1 MTFLWDV
8 WGHFI
13 LCTGWCCQAG
23 NWCWGT
29 FTPRWS
35 LWVPHTKTVVAQMWT
50 GWSHCQHLLS
60 YSCMGSL
67 RVSVVFSTWNCF
79 CLAGCTAYWSWAAKF
94 TGSIHPAEC
103 VHCEERKQES
113 IRSCLWCSSTL
124 CSSTFLVVLKGE
136 CLGLSCPTQ
145 TFPFSHSEQSGCMQT
160 APCAWSLTP
169 GSRAGMGLGS
179 HKEAQVE
186 KGRSCTKWHWG
197 FGCSHLMEQLYLGHW
212 VGRGN
217 LKTCLG
223 LLGMHM
229 IKELRS

>member
-8 WGHFI
+8 WGHFV

-67 RVSVVFSTWNCF
+67 RISVVFSTWNCF

-113 IRSCLWCSSTL
+113 TRSCLWCSSTL

-145 TFPFSHSEQSGCMQT
+145 TFPFSHSEPEWLHANCSLCMVLDPWKQGWDGIREPQGSTSGE
-160 APCAWSLTP
+160 
-169 GSRAGMGLGS
+169 G
-179 HKEAQVE
+179 
-186 KGRSCTKWHWG
+186 
-197 FGCSHLMEQLYLGHW
+197 
-212 VGRGN
+212 
-217 LKTCLG
+217 
-223 LLGMHM
+223 
-229 IKELRS
+229 KELHQMALRVWVQSPDGAALPWALSREGKFKNVISTVGNAYD